1 MAAPTASVSANSQ
14 KITNLLDPTSAQD
27 AATKAYVD
35 AARSGLDVKASVRA
49 ASTTNISMLMMTQ
62 TIDGVSLI
70 AGDRVLVKD
79 QSTASQ
85 NGIYVVENST
95 WARATDADTSGEV
108 TSGMFVFVE
117 EGTVNDNTGWVL
129 GTANPIT
136 LNTTSLSFSQFSAAG
151 TIIAGDGLTQ
161 SGSTFNVTTASSGRI
176 VVAADSIDLASGIVT
191 AATYQSVTVDTYGR
205 VTAGTNPTT
214 LAGYGITDA
223 LSTSSVL
230 DGGTY

>member
-1 MAAPTASVSANSQ
+1 MRTHYCGKVSAAELGKTVILCGWAHRRRDHGGVIFIDLRDREGMVQIVSDPDRKETFAASESVRNEFVL
-14 KITNLLDPTSAQD
+14 KIT
-27 AATKAYVD
+27 
-35 AARSGLDVKASVRA
+35 GIVR
-49 ASTTNISMLMMTQ
+49 
-62 TIDGVSLI
+62 
-70 AGDRVLVKD
+70 R
-79 QSTASQ
+79 
-85 NGIYVVENST
+85 
-95 WARATDADTSGEV
+95 RP
-108 TSGMFVFVE
+108 

-191 AATYQSVTVDTYGR
+191 ASTYKSVTVDTYGR

-223 LSTSSVL
+223 LSTSSTI